1 MWQWFPMRDPRPM
14 QVLWRY
20 ETLMFDWLRQR
31 SFTSAIGRKLYDS
44 IVARARVEPFYRDLG
59 VPDSVEGRFELI
71 VLHLYLVL
79 ERLRSEGA
87 PGKRLSR
94 ALIETFVT
102 DMDDSLREFGI
113 GDMGVPRRVK
123 RAAAA
128 VYERSAA
135 YAAAQQADAGALAK
149 ALLEHI
155 YFGACSDSRLPER
168 LAAYVRSTAAEL
180 ARADSTSILGGNLP
194 FSESVAFQP

>member
-1 MWQWFPMRDPRPM
+1 M
-14 QVLWRY
+14 L
-20 ETLMFDWLRQR
+20 DWLRRR
-31 SFTSAIGRKLYDS
+31 SLTSAIGRKLYDS
-44 IVARARVEPFYRDLG
+44 IVARARAEPFYHDLG
-59 VPDSVEGRFELI
+59 VPDTVEGRFELI

-87 PGKRLSR
+87 AGKRLSR
-94 ALIETFVT
+94 VLIETFVT
-102 DMDDSLREFGI
+102 DMDDSMREFGI

-135 YAAAQQADAGALAK
+135 YAAAQHADAAALAQ

-155 YFGACSDSRLPER
+155 YFGACSDRELPEQ
-168 LAAYVRSTAAEL
+168 LAAYTRSTAVKLEGVG
-180 ARADSTSILGGNLP
+180 STSILSGELP
-194 FSESVAFQP
+194 FSDSVTFRP